1 MNLVIRKMR
10 PTPED
15 FAAVVEI
22 DNAVDPEHRY
32 TAEQFRY
39 DYENFDTEKYALR
52 YYLAEVNGKI
62 LGYACYH
69 HMPYRFHPQRFWV
82 WVAVHPA
89 FHGQGIGSALYDRI
103 SRDLQELS
111 ARWLH
116 TSARETWVHSQ
127 KFLEK
132 RGFCEVRRSWEAHLD
147 VSKFDFSPFR
157 EHLERVK
164 KTGITITTLA
174 EEKKSSRD
182 WFSKIYE
189 LHNLLMTDVPSSSPY
204 TPVPREHF
212 QRFFIENPD
221 LLPDAFFIA
230 KDGDLYVGESF
241 VFRVPAEPG
250 HLSQGLT
257 GVRREYRG
265 KGLALALKLHVIKY
279 AQERGYTLIKTWND
293 TENLPILTLNEKL
306 GFVRQPAWIEYE
318 KVLP

>member
-1 MNLVIRKMR
+1 MDFVIREMR
-10 PTPED
+10 PVLED

-32 TAEQFRY
+32 TVEQFRY
-39 DYENFDTEKYALR
+39 DYENFDTQKYILR
-52 YYLAEVNGKI
+52 YYLAEQEGKVV
-62 LGYACYH
+62 GYACYH

-82 WVAVHPA
+82 WLAVHPA
-89 FHGQGIGSALYDRI
+89 FQGQGIGSALYNRI
-103 SRDLQELS
+103 FRDLQELS

-116 TSARETWVHSQ
+116 TSARETWIHSQ

-147 VSKFDFSPFR
+147 VAKFDPTPY
-157 EHLERVK
+157 EPQLEK
-164 KTGITITTLA
+164 LAKSGITITTLA
-174 EEKKSSRD
+174 EEKERSQD
-182 WFSKIYE
+182 WLAKIYE
-189 LHNLLMTDVPSSSPY
+189 LHSIVMRDVPSSSPF
-204 TPVPREHF
+204 TPVPLEHF
-212 QRFFIENPD
+212 QRFFMENPD
-221 LLPDAFFIA
+221 LLPDTFFIA

-265 KGLALALKLHVIKY
+265 KGIALALKLHVIKY
-279 AQERGYTLIKTWND
+279 AKGRGYTLIKTWND
-293 TENLPILTLNEKL
+293 TENLPILALNEKL